1 MSESGIHAL
10 IGAQQERLSNLLQL
24 LEQETEALLERD
36 ADKIE
41 SLLKQK
47 LAQLDKIAGGD
58 KELESHP
65 QVADIKSDPQ
75 AMAGVTRCRE
85 ILAECQVKNQHNN
98 QLADQFLASL
108 GRLQQLLNA
117 TRNPNALTYN
127 QEGTTTTGGRLG
139 KVIKA

>member
-1 MSESGIHAL
+1 MHAL
-10 IGAQQERLSNLLQL
+10 IGAQQERLTALLHL

-47 LAQLDKIAGGD
+47 LELLDQIAGGD
-58 KELESHP
+58 KALESHP
-65 QVADIKSDPQ
+65 QVAGLKADAE
-75 AMAGVTRCRE
+75 AMAGVSRCRD
-85 ILAECQVKNQHNN
+85 ILAQCQVKNQHNS
-98 QLADQFLASL
+98 QLADQSLASL

>member
-1 MSESGIHAL
+1 MSETTIHAL
-10 IGAQQERLSNLLQL
+10 IDAQQERLTHLLQL
-24 LEQETEALLERD
+24 LQQETEALLERD

-47 LAQLDKIAGGD
+47 LTLLDQIGGGD
-58 KELESHP
+58 KALEAHP
-65 QVADIKSDPQ
+65 HAAQIKSDNE
-75 AMAGVTRCRE
+75 AMAGVARCRDL
-85 ILAECQVKNQHNN
+85 LAECQLKNQHNS
-98 QLADQFLASL
+98 QLADQSLASL
-108 GRLQQLLNA
+108 GRLQQLLNT